1 MCLLGSLSASGPE
14 YSAVEVGFSAG
25 FWVVVL
31 GEAVEVGF
39 SAGFWVVVLG
49 EAVEVG
55 FSAGFWAGAP
65 GEVVLDFGNW
75 SI

>member
-39 SAGFWVVVLG
+39 SAGFC
-49 EAVEVG
+49 VG
-55 FSAGFWAGAP
+55 AL

-75 SI
+75 SIQRKKNDGKESNTCLVIN